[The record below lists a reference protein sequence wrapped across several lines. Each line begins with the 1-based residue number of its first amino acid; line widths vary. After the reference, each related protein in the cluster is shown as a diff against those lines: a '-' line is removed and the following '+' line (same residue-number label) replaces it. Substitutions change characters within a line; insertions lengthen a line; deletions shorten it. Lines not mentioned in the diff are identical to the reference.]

1 MDVVA
6 NRKIGKKL
14 RELREERGLRQTAV
28 AEKLKK
34 PQSYISKIESGEK
47 SLHLYEVFSYADAID
62 VPRGE
67 MLGAIELVLTGRT
80 TVIPASTEYSATS
93 LPADST
99 KDQHLPVE

>member
-67 MLGAIELVLTGRT
+67 MLGAVEFILTGRT
-80 TVIPASTEYSATS
+80 TVIPASTEYASIE
-93 LPADST
+93 LPEED
-99 KDQHLPVE
+99 VE